1 MLNEILRLLNF
12 LLRIVFNVFVLHKT
26 LKKSKFQV
34 FKINEFE
41 IKFLLMNFESECES
55 GFDLFLNNWEKSE
68 TKTFRP
74 TLSKYFN
81 WTWCFKHVS
90 QTRRLNIWP
99 LLLFYFFLNIIN
111 KVVIVREDSRSTK
124 NVLI

>member
-12 LLRIVFNVFVLHKT
+12 LLRIVLNVFVLHKT

-81 WTWCFKHVS
+81 
-90 QTRRLNIWP
+90 
-99 LLLFYFFLNIIN
+99 
-111 KVVIVREDSRSTK
+111 
-124 NVLI
+124 